1 MANGIYVD
9 QNEIMRV
16 MVGSML
22 QIVNQNH
29 MVTQLQEETKNLCL
43 TVKDLEDNL
52 LETKVKV
59 YNLEYDVQKL
69 NGFSASYSIV
79 IRNLEIPINGNDK
92 EAVEKA
98 LEKIGIEEFEP
109 KEDLLKVERKG
120 NTAGKLGS
128 VLVKFANDDL
138 KKKVMKKKNDMIQN
152 SAEPGINKLKIMNYK
167 APEHIIFENALRNVL
182 SLLPNA
188 NQYELNGNMKLVSRT

>member
-69 NGFSASYSIV
+69 NGFSASDSIV

-98 LEKIGIEEFEP
+98 LENIGIQEFEP

-167 APEHIIFENALRNVL
+167 AP
-182 SLLPNA
+182 
-188 NQYELNGNMKLVSRT
+188 

>member
-1 MANGIYVD
+1 M
-9 QNEIMRV
+9 
-16 MVGSML
+16 
-22 QIVNQNH
+22 
-29 MVTQLQEETKNLCL
+29 
-43 TVKDLEDNL
+43 

-69 NGFSASYSIV
+69 NGFSASDSIV
-79 IRNLEIPINGNDK
+79 IRNLKIPINGNDK

-98 LEKIGIEEFEP
+98 LENIGIQEFEP

-128 VLVKFANDDL
+128 VLVKFPNDDL